1 MRVLLPSSVLT
12 CLPSQLSVL
21 PKSAPLH
28 DVHHCKMPF
37 KRIERRTLSM
47 RSSAPSNDNNA
58 SSLMK
63 NLWQHFGNTN
73 PDALKIYALFDN
85 QPVHND
91 HIAFRT
97 LQNAHLGKEVIA
109 QNFIDLGYAIK
120 GEYHFADKHLDAI
133 HLEQADQPRVF
144 ISELRLQDFN
154 EEVQN
159 ILQPVAEKCAN
170 DPIVK
175 TQQLLTSGCRWPIHQ
190 EHYLKLRAAS
200 EYAAWFYVFG
210 HTPNHFT
217 INVNKLKDFNSLAD
231 VNAFLKKHKV
241 VLNTV
246 GGEIKSAPGKLDQSS
261 TVADKIDVT
270 FSNERTVQVPFTF
283 VEFAYR
289 HSLKNGT
296 LFNGF
301 TEDNADKV
309 FSSTDSGMVQNQ

>member
-109 QNFIDLGYAIK
+109 QLVHQQLELVVAASQFLAQPLLLVVQPQGLGEAE
-120 GEYHFADKHLDAI
+120 GGG
-133 HLEQADQPRVF
+133 
-144 ISELRLQDFN
+144 
-154 EEVQN
+154 
-159 ILQPVAEKCAN
+159 LQPQREWFRPGPAIGIH
-170 DPIVK
+170 PQGP
-175 TQQLLTSGCRWPIHQ
+175 QQQR
-190 EHYLKLRAAS
+190 
-200 EYAAWFYVFG
+200 
-210 HTPNHFT
+210 T
-217 INVNKLKDFNSLAD
+217 IPQ
-231 VNAFLKKHKV
+231 
-241 VLNTV
+241 
-246 GGEIKSAPGKLDQSS
+246 GQPAPG
-261 TVADKIDVT
+261 
-270 FSNERTVQVPFTF
+270 
-283 VEFAYR
+283 FA
-289 HSLKNGT
+289 
-296 LFNGF
+296 
-301 TEDNADKV
+301 
-309 FSSTDSGMVQNQ
+309 